1 MQQSDHAW
9 GKYLIISMTI
19 VLVLVLSLLFFEYPF
34 KSSNIERDQKA
45 VSALARDEVSSEDE
59 QATISKP
66 ILPVE
71 IKSRAIGKHTVA
83 SKNVTSSERLESTL
97 AQLRVNIAQSNE
109 PLQHAIMGP
118 SNTHIVFRSH
128 LLMLLEE
135 DPSLVTHLIDAFIDE
150 PDSLL
155 GRELS
160 AVLSESGHPLAQVA
174 ALDLA
179 LDLSMEEA
187 QRAAGLL
194 LVAKMYEV
202 TGETRD
208 RVLAHIDSGGDL
220 GSDMQQFAIMAL
232 KPAPSSEEDYQ
243 RVHSTLSK
251 VVQAEDHNVRR
262 HGVYQMAQWAT
273 SNQDLQPVRELALS
287 DPDVN
292 TRARAVMSLGDS
304 AFKSD
309 ENRSVLWQ
317 VADDVNEPPPIRLYA
332 LKSLAKFTLNDNEMN
347 KLRVM
352 QRGLKDTEYAHQNM
366 YN

>member
-1 MQQSDHAW
+1 MHQSNRSW
-9 GKYLIISMTI
+9 GKYSILLIIF
-19 VLVLVLSLLFFEYPF
+19 VLLLVFCFLFFGSPSKKNE
-34 KSSNIERDQKA
+34 IEPTQDTDSTIDELSHEVESTIIEEQVVHIDLQKGYSDGH
-45 VSALARDEVSSEDE
+45 V
-59 QATISKP
+59 
-66 ILPVE
+66 
-71 IKSRAIGKHTVA
+71 TV
-83 SKNVTSSERLESTL
+83 KEEVTSSEKLEGTL
-97 AQLRVNIAQSNE
+97 QQLKLSIEQSNE
-109 PLQHAIMGP
+109 SLHHAIMGP

-135 DPSLVTHLIDAFIDE
+135 DPSLVTELIDVFIGE
-150 PDSLL
+150 PNSLL

-160 AVLSESGHPLAQVA
+160 AVLSESGHPLAQAA

-179 LDLSMEEA
+179 LDLSIEEA

-194 LVAKMYEV
+194 LVAKMKEV

-208 RVLAHIDSGGDL
+208 RILAHIDSEGDL

-243 RVHSTLSK
+243 RVQSTLSI
-251 VVQAEDHNVRR
+251 VVQAEDHNIRR

-273 SNQDLQPVRELALS
+273 NNQDLQQVRELALN

-304 AFKSD
+304 AFKSE

-317 VADDVNEPPPIRLYA
+317 VADDANEPPPVRLYA
-332 LKSLAKFTLNDNEMN
+332 LKSLSRYTLNDNEMN
-347 KLRVM
+347 KLRAM
-352 QRGLKDTEYAHQNM
+352 QSSLKDRERTNSNL